1 MASRKF
7 TVQAVVVGRKDFQ
20 ETDKLID
27 LMTEYQGR
35 IKGLAKG
42 VRKINSRRLG
52 SLELANWVEVLL
64 YQAKTFT
71 IVTEVNNLDSDLG
84 YRHDETKLGTMMYVC
99 ELTNH
104 LLPEGQENRQ
114 AYRLLLKVRED
125 IKAGRLNEV
134 VDFEANLLKI
144 LGYGVQLSTRKLLKA
159 ENYPLAH
166 QELTQRIEEIIEHRL
181 TSLEIFK

>member
-27 LMTEYQGR
+27 LMTEYQGKIR
-35 IKGLAKG
+35 GLAKG
-42 VRKINSRRLG
+42 VRKINSRRMG
-52 SLELANWVEVLL
+52 SLELSNWVEVLL

-71 IVTEVNNLDSDLG
+71 LITEVNNLDSELG

-104 LLPEGQENRQ
+104 LLPEGQENKE
-114 AYRLLLKVRED
+114 AYQLLLKARSD
-125 IKAGRLNEV
+125 IKSGNLNEV
-134 VDFEANLLKI
+134 VNFEANLLKI
-144 LGYGVQLSTRKLLKA
+144 LGYGVQLSTRKLIKDS
-159 ENYPLAH
+159 NYRLAH
-166 QELTQRIEEIIEHRL
+166 QELTQRIEDIIEHKL